1 MQTGRKGWGHA
12 GRKGTR
18 GRGPAYTRVKSSQG
32 PKGVGET
39 NILVRHKHACMQNG
53 ACLDGAMGVAREGA
67 ARGGTAYARVELWQV
82 PRGVGEMNILVK
94 YMLAC
99 GLS

>member
-1 MQTGRKGWGHA
+1 M
-12 GRKGTR
+12 
-18 GRGPAYTRVKSSQG
+18 
-32 PKGVGET
+32 
-39 NILVRHKHACMQNG
+39 
-53 ACLDGAMGVAREGA
+53 DGAMGVAREGA